1 MQEAIKIGAPKIIL
15 VHNHPS
21 GDSEPSNADFK
32 ITDRMYEAAELLGIQ
47 FLDHIVIGDGSFESI
62 LRRE

>member
-1 MQEAIKIGAPKIIL
+1 M
-15 VHNHPS
+15 HNHPS